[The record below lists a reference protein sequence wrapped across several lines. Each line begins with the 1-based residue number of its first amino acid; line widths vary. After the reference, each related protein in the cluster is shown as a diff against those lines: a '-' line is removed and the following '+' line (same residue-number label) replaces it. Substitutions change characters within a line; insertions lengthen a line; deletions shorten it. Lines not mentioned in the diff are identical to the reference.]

1 MEMGKDSS
9 FAAMILFE
17 TPWFL
22 TNLRQTLLVRWMVL
36 LLVEQVTKVR
46 CVISR
51 IDELTQPLF
60 LRSGSL
66 IWSIPCWN
74 CARGWNGRQ
83 EGDNDERCW
92 NMIQHECVVIV
103 DTYLIYFCNFA
114 WIFHG
119 EHFEIVCGGVAAA
132 DAKKDDAPK
141 LQDFIIHGRQRFW
154 KKFSKVRRKQR
165 NGTRLCVDTMCI
177 VFFTF
182 LATTLGSHCFHI
194 QIFKLSFSRP
204 WNSNLNCVSVVVF
217 PTGTSPPQGCRIFMG
232 PRSHLKSRHSNEK
245 MQKKAANGWIMPWLW
260 NQFFVCCVFFRKN
273 CKGIFF
279 GVFSWSWNFS
289 AISISLCVWFT
300 SQDWFLSIH
309 NSRQI

>member
-119 EHFEIVCGGVAAA
+119 EHFESVYGGVAAA

-141 LQDFIIHGRQRFW
+141 LKDFIIHGRQRFW

-165 NGTRLCVDTMCI
+165 MVPDY
-177 VFFTF
+177 V
-182 LATTLGSHCFHI
+182 
-194 QIFKLSFSRP
+194 
-204 WNSNLNCVSVVVF
+204 
-217 PTGTSPPQGCRIFMG
+217 
-232 PRSHLKSRHSNEK
+232 
-245 MQKKAANGWIMPWLW
+245 
-260 NQFFVCCVFFRKN
+260 
-273 CKGIFF
+273 
-279 GVFSWSWNFS
+279 
-289 AISISLCVWFT
+289 
-300 SQDWFLSIH
+300 
-309 NSRQI
+309 